1 MKIIG
6 IVVLDNGIETPFTGI
21 EYPEQV
27 AIEQM
32 FKDITQE
39 TKEEATKLY
48 LELNKISL
56 RNVPDELSSLYRNA
70 TEMLQNYTKGKPSV
84 SPIRC
89 ALLSV
94 YLVCV
99 QRQLKIK
106 QVYFACEDQKQV
118 LEMPVVKYF
127 DANLKEVDKNTS
139 QIRS

>member
-1 MKIIG
+1 MKVIG
-6 IVVLDNGIETPFTGI
+6 IVVLNNGIETPFTGI
-21 EYPEQV
+21 EYPKQV

-56 RNVPDELSSLYRNA
+56 RNIPDELSSLYRNA
-70 TEMLQNYTKGKPSV
+70 TDMLQTYEKGKFPV

-99 QRQLKIK
+99 QRQFKIK
-106 QVYFACEDQKQV
+106 QIYFACEDQKQV

-127 DANLKEVDKNTS
+127 DANLKEADKNIS

>member
-6 IVVLDNGIETPFTGI
+6 VVVLDNGIDVPFTGV

-27 AIEQM
+27 TIEQI

-39 TKEEATKLY
+39 AKEEATKLY
-48 LELNKISL
+48 LELNKVFI
-56 RNVPDELSSLYRNA
+56 RNIPDELSSLYRNA
-70 TEMLQNYTKGKPSV
+70 TNMLQNYKKGKPPV

-89 ALLSV
+89 SLLSV

-99 QRQLKIK
+99 QRQLKIE
-106 QVYFACEDQKQV
+106 QVYFVCEDQKQV
-118 LEMPVVKYF
+118 LEMPIVKYF